1 MYCLISRVKLKDVMK
16 MVETIGSR
24 VRFFRELRGFT
35 QDRLA
40 KESGLGS
47 RFISSLERWAARY
60 RNPTSEKMEAIAK
73 VLEIHPGL
81 LFKDNFSTFFSDTGM
96 DLKTYT
102 QLSEGARVAVVRK
115 WQGLSVTAL
124 AKKCDFSIDE
134 LKHLEKKDKLPFA
147 RRYRLAFEL
156 RIEPY
161 WLGLTGS
168 MLDPVASPKGN
179 KTVEEFN
186 LLFNQADKDL
196 QEMVLR
202 MATAILR
209 DSLEPGKA
217 RVHPKK
223 GS

>member
-1 MYCLISRVKLKDVMK
+1 MLKD
-16 MVETIGSR
+16 I
-24 VRFFRELRGFT
+24 
-35 QDRLA
+35 
-40 KESGLGS
+40 
-47 RFISSLERWAARY
+47 
-60 RNPTSEKMEAIAK
+60 
-73 VLEIHPGL
+73 
-81 LFKDNFSTFFSDTGM
+81 FSTLFSDTGM